1 MAYRKVMALASGI
14 EVRQVA
20 PVMARA
26 NAILDDVKTVT
37 AKVKGEA
44 ERVEHAI
51 HATMNRIDDTAGRMR
66 SNVRAKASM
75 AVGIVRGLRVA
86 IEVMR
91 RSRSQAHEDT
101 PQHEHTHQE
110 ETTWQTDTIDSTATK
125 AAATS

>member
-1 MAYRKVMALASGI
+1 
-14 EVRQVA
+14 
-20 PVMARA
+20 MARA

-37 AKVKGEA
+37 AKVKDEA

-51 HATMNRIDDTAGRMR
+51 HATMDRIDDTADRMR
-66 SNVRAKASM
+66 SNVRAKTSV

-101 PQHEHTHQE
+101 QQHEYTNEE
-110 ETTWQTDTIDSTATK
+110 ETTWRPDTIDSTTTR
-125 AAATS
+125 AAAIS